1 MPFVKIELFEGRSE
15 EQKAAL
21 AREVTEVV
29 SRIAKAPKEA
39 IHVFINDLP
48 EGIERIDVPWK
59 AQTCAHNGNGRGAF
73 RLCGVQFLAQ

>member
-1 MPFVKIELFEGRSE
+1 MKETKRKEGKRMPFVKIDLFEGRSQ
-15 EQKAAL
+15 EQKDQL

-48 EGIERIDVPWK
+48 EGSYYPQGEMK
-59 AQTCAHNGNGRGAF
+59 KKN
-73 RLCGVQFLAQ
+73 